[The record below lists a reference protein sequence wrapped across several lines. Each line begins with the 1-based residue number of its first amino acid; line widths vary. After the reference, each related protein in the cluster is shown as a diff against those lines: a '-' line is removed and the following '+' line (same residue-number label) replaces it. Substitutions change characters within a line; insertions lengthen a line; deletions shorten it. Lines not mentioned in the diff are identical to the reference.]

1 MSSLNQNAGKQTIEK
16 EACQDSRGFG
26 RGDKG
31 KQEVISNP
39 TTFPGFNRL
48 L

>member
-1 MSSLNQNAGKQTIEK
+1 MSRVTRMQVNKQLKRGMAG
-16 EACQDSRGFG
+16 GFG